1 MLRKISYFVNV
12 AKRGW
17 GGGVGGVRERER
29 ERERERGDRDQKE
42 ESYILSPESV
52 FDHSISDYEVMA
64 ANG

>member
-1 MLRKISYFVNV
+1 MLLS
-12 AKRGW
+12 A
-17 GGGVGGVRERER
+17 GGEGGSGGRER

-64 ANG
+64 DNG